1 MVAINSIRRYS
12 ECMPDIRVV
21 KIPIFDH
28 GLGGEIHGRSVRKV
42 VFFLR
47 EAQKGPDGR
56 VI

>member
-1 MVAINSIRRYS
+1 MVAANSIRCDG
-12 ECMPDIRVV
+12 ECLPDCRVV
-21 KIPIFDH
+21 EISTLDYV
-28 GLGGEIHGRSVRKV
+28 LGGEVHDESVRKV